1 MGGGTCVCGDG
12 GGSTRV
18 CRCGGVR
25 AYGRGRWD
33 EEAFRRWKWL
43 VGEARVG
50 GAGVCGGGGGACVRV
65 GAGGG
70 SRFLSRFSRLA
81 VWRAEAVVGG
91 GGGGWEA
98 SPAERAASGA
108 RTSRTAGRRLGL
120 CAAGCPPAPPP
131 RQRQVVRQQAP
142 QGKQAFLL
150 QDTVPVPLTSAPPT
164 TRGGLSRGKNVPPPA
179 GACCSRTRTVKI
191 RSPSSATR
199 QLGSICRS

>member
-12 GGSTRV
+12 EGSTRV

-50 GAGVCGGGGGACVRV
+50 GARVCGGGGGACVRG
-65 GAGGG
+65 GAGGGG

-131 RQRQVVRQQAP
+131 RQRQVVRQEHRKASRLSCSKTQCL
-142 QGKQAFLL
+142 FL
-150 QDTVPVPLTSAPPT
+150 S
-164 TRGGLSRGKNVPPPA
+164 PPP
-179 GACCSRTRTVKI
+179 
-191 RSPSSATR
+191 R
-199 QLGSICRS
+199 QRQGEG